1 MKSKAHLS
9 GHPIHP
15 MLVALA
21 IGLFVWTLVADVVYI
36 VSDNDMTWYDI
47 AFWTSLAAIASA
59 VVAAIPGLVDLM
71 GVARYT
77 DARAIA
83 VVHGSI
89 NTVVV
94 LMFGA
99 AALLMIDDG
108 AVEGGQLTAVFVLHA
123 LSVGLLGV
131 SGWLGGELVYRH
143 HIGFNPDTRQAEE
156 AETTQHAG
164 RGYRA
169 A

>member
-1 MKSKAHLS
+1 MKSKSQVA

-15 MLVALA
+15 MLVALP
-21 IGLFVWTLVADVVYI
+21 IGLFVWTLVADIVYI
-36 VSDNDMTWYDI
+36 LSDSDMTWYDI
-47 AFWTSLAAIASA
+47 AFWTSLAAIATA
-59 VVAAIPGLVDLM
+59 VLAAIPGLVDLL

-77 DARAIA
+77 DAKAIA
-83 VVHGSI
+83 MVHGGI

-99 AALLMIDDG
+99 AALLMIDDN
-108 AVEGGQLTAVFVLHA
+108 ATEGGQLTAVFVLHA
-123 LSVGLLGV
+123 VSVGFLAV

-143 HIGFNPDTRQAEE
+143 HLGFNPDTRQAEE
-156 AETTQHAG
+156 AEATQHAG
-164 RGYRA
+164 RDYRA